1 MNEKEIQNIKN
12 EIWNKYYVELQN
24 HCSKCPY
31 YHVQSFERMKDA
43 RRTTHRCKKLST
55 DFRDEY
61 SRGYYQIMDL
71 GTICPISNKQITSK
85 TISEVM
91 KLANSRA
98 YIEIY
103 KENNIELLA
112 KVEDAMLLELRM
124 SDTYRQYLNG
134 NAYIPIQDVERYR
147 KIYNKIIGK

>member
-1 MNEKEIQNIKN
+1 MGGGCILTEVPEMFGAEHVLMARAESKEVFHSIVSLINDYKKYYENIKN

-31 YHVQSFERMKDA
+31 YHVQSFEQMKDA

-55 DFRDEY
+55 DYRDEY

-85 TISEVM
+85 NISEVM
-91 KLANSRA
+91 KLANNRA

-103 KENNIELLA
+103 KENNNYKIE
-112 KVEDAMLLELRM
+112 KK
-124 SDTYRQYLNG
+124 T
-134 NAYIPIQDVERYR
+134 
-147 KIYNKIIGK
+147 